1 MDRKKIIIISSI
13 GVAVLVLMGFLI
25 YLIIPKNSTFGQPSS
40 SESPAPSSTDISLES
55 SILNKIISANIA
67 NVAWSDADKKFVA
80 ISSDGFLYSINP
92 DSFIVSTT
100 TNFGVSN
107 INKVVWS
114 SNKSRAVIYYNENN
128 ISKKFYFDTINQIT
142 VPLDNKVG
150 NAVFSPFGDQILYV
164 FNQLQD
170 GLLKTFLSIANPD
183 GTKWKNLSTFPM
195 PDALLYWPSETN
207 KQSNKAY
214 TTSPASGLLPNSV
227 YLIDTKNG
235 SLQKFLDEQNGQQIN
250 FSPSGNKLLYSFVD
264 GRGKNLQLFYKN
276 LQTNT
281 SVLLPMKTLAEKC
294 SFDASGENVFC
305 ATPSRISSDAL
316 MPDDYYSGSTNLS
329 DDIWVYNIESN
340 SASQIIY
347 SEKIPPLNIRYFE
360 VSVDDSYIIF
370 ISQQNG
376 ELFKLQIK

>member
-1 MDRKKIIIISSI
+1 M
-13 GVAVLVLMGFLI
+13 
-25 YLIIPKNSTFGQPSS
+25 
-40 SESPAPSSTDISLES
+40 
-55 SILNKIISANIA
+55 
-67 NVAWSDADKKFVA
+67 
-80 ISSDGFLYSINP
+80 
-92 DSFIVSTT
+92 
-100 TNFGVSN
+100 
-107 INKVVWS
+107 
-114 SNKSRAVIYYNENN
+114 
-128 ISKKFYFDTINQIT
+128 
-142 VPLDNKVG
+142 PLDHKVG